1 MLAPL
6 SPENQPALILKY
18 AREAVALAGQ
28 RRYADLETDRVFQ
41 LALAHLIE
49 LTAEAAW
56 KTQRNQA
63 FGEQYPQFDDSRE
76 RLRAVRRQIAHFFE
90 PMDNGEIWRTATDL
104 LPEVIRL
111 MENILAETSRNRK

>member
-6 SPENQPALILKY
+6 SPANPPALILKY
-18 AREAVALAGQ
+18 AREAVALAGPHQ
-28 RRYADLETDRVFQ
+28 YADLETDRTFQ

-49 LTAEAAW
+49 LTAEAAQ

-63 FGEQYPQFDDSRE
+63 FWEHYPQFDDSRE

-90 PMDNGEIWRTATDL
+90 PMDNREIWRTATEL
-104 LPEVIRL
+104 LPRVIRL
-111 MENILAETSRNRK
+111 MENILAETSRNLE

>member
-6 SPENQPALILKY
+6 SPENQPDLILKY
-18 AREAVALAGQ
+18 AREAVDLAGQ
-28 RRYADLETDRVFQ
+28 YQYADLETDRIFQ

-49 LTAEAAW
+49 LTAEAAQ
-56 KTQRNQA
+56 KTQRNQG
-63 FGEQYPQFDDSRE
+63 FWEQYPQFDDSRE

-90 PMDNGEIWRTATDL
+90 PMDNAEIWRTATEL

-111 MENILAETSRNRK
+111 MENILAETSRSRE

>member
-18 AREAVALAGQ
+18 AREAVDLAGQ
-28 RRYADLETDRVFQ
+28 RRYADLETDRIFQ

-49 LTAEAAW
+49 LTAEAAQ
-56 KTQRNQA
+56 KTQRNQG
-63 FGEQYPQFDDSRE
+63 FWEQYPQFDDSRE

-90 PMDNGEIWRTATDL
+90 PMDNGEIWRTATEL

-111 MENILAETSRNRK
+111 MENILAETSRNRE

>member
-6 SPENQPALILKY
+6 SPANQPALILKY

-28 RRYADLETDRVFQ
+28 HQYADLETDRTFQ

-49 LTAEAAW
+49 LTAEATQ

-63 FGEQYPQFDDSRE
+63 FWEQYPQFDDSRE

-90 PMDNGEIWRTATDL
+90 PMDNGEIWRTVTEL
-104 LPEVIRL
+104 LPQVILL
-111 MENILAETSRNRK
+111 MENILAETSGNSE

>member
-49 LTAEAAW
+49 LTAEAAQ
-56 KTQRNQA
+56 KTQRNQV
-63 FGEQYPQFDDSRE
+63 FWEQYPQFDDSRE

-90 PMDNGEIWRTATDL
+90 PMDNGEIWRTATEL

-111 MENILAETSRNRK
+111 MENILAETSRNRE